1 MCNNA
6 PLEHCAAE
14 AQTRAQALSPC
25 WRQVC
30 FCTFLIDLRHENPV
44 LKVEEYRRTMWSFY
58 FTRRIVSTAFSRV
71 MVFFRTLHSTH
82 FTRHFVSSTFSRVMK
97 FLPNA
102 LFNSFYAPLC
112 FLGIFARN
120 DLDQIT
126 RRSGLLVFWRVNVWL
141 SASVVDIIIR
151 VILSCVP
158 FCA

>member
-14 AQTRAQALSPC
+14 AQTSAQALNPC

-30 FCTFLIDLRHENPV
+30 FCTFLIDLRHANPV

-58 FTRRIVSTAFSRV
+58 FTRCIVSTAFSRV

-82 FTRHFVSSTFSRVMK
+82 FTRHFASSTFSRVMN
-97 FLPNA
+97 FFPDA
-102 LFNSFYAPLC
+102 PFDSFYAPFC

-120 DLDQIT
+120 GLDQIT
-126 RRSGLLVFWRVNVWL
+126 RRSGLFVFWRVNVWL
-141 SASVVDIIIR
+141 ASSLVNIILRAIM
-151 VILSCVP
+151 SCVS